1 MPLTAAEVLQAGLAE
16 HQSGNLA
23 AAARHYCETLR
34 QAPDDSDALHLLG
47 LVLSEQGEHGRALS
61 FLGRAVEL
69 RPNPTFL
76 ANLGFA
82 FRRAGD
88 LEGAIRS
95 YREALRMNPRHAA
108 TLGKL
113 GRALIEAQQPAE
125 AEAVL
130 LQATAWEPT
139 HAELRNALGHARAA
153 QGRYAEAH
161 GDFLAALALD
171 PSYAEAAN
179 NGAVALLEW
188 GHGSA
193 TGGDWPWARELY
205 EEACRLAPSV
215 PETWYHRG
223 LAASA
228 LRRLSE
234 ARACYERA
242 IDVCFNYAEAHNNL
256 GHVLEAEGNP
266 EEAIRA
272 YERALAIRPDY
283 ADAHYNLALTLQNT
297 GRICAAKAQYES
309 LLAYAGQHADA
320 RNNLGGLY
328 LSENRVAEAMRQFE
342 AALTERPTHVDAR
355 WNLSLVLLSLGEF
368 ERGWPLYET
377 RLEQPN
383 FPRREFPYPRW
394 RGQRLEGRSI
404 CVWSEQGLGDTI
416 QFMRYLP
423 LLLEQGA
430 RVIFE
435 VQPRLLPLLG
445 DLRGIEVRAR
455 NEPPPEADF
464 QAPLLSLAGSF
475 DCIPPVWSPCPPPAS
490 DLSFLPGYKVGLCW
504 AANPDHVK
512 GRNRSASL
520 AQLRPLAQLE
530 GVTFVSLQRG
540 PAAQEAEELSG
551 CWRLERLENPQ
562 GTLADFA
569 SLMLGL
575 DLILTVDTMTAHLAG
590 TLGKPVWTMLPFAA
604 DWRWQLD
611 REDSPWYPGM
621 RLFRQRRPGDWGAVA
636 ERVAQEVSSQAMARR
651 SLGVEAEMGA

>member
-34 QAPDDSDALHLLG
+34 QAPDNLDALHLLG
-47 LVLSEQGEHGRALS
+47 LILSEQGEHGRALS
-61 FLGRAVEL
+61 FLGRAVQL
-69 RPNPTFL
+69 RPNATFL

-113 GRALIEAQQPAE
+113 GRALIEARQPAE

-139 HAELRNALGHARAA
+139 HAELRNALGHARAE
-153 QGRYAEAH
+153 QGRYAEAY
-161 GDFLAALALD
+161 GDFAAALALD
-171 PSYAEAAN
+171 PSYTEATDN
-179 NGAVALLEW
+179 AVLALLQW

-193 TGGDWPWARELY
+193 TGGDWARARELY
-205 EEACRLAPSV
+205 EEACRLAPSL
-215 PETWYHRG
+215 PEAWYHRG

-228 LRRLSE
+228 LRRLRE
-234 ARACYERA
+234 ARTCYERA
-242 IDVCFNYAEAHNNL
+242 IDLCFNYAEAHNNL
-256 GHVLEAEGNP
+256 GHILEAGGNT
-266 EEAIRA
+266 EEAIRS
-272 YERALAIRPDY
+272 YERALAIRPGY
-283 ADAHYNLALTLQNT
+283 VDAHYNLALTLQNT

-309 LLAYAGQHADA
+309 LLAYAAQHADA

-328 LSENRVAEAMRQFE
+328 LSENRVTEAIREFE
-342 AALTERPTHVDAR
+342 GALTERPTHIDAR
-355 WNLSLVLLSLGEF
+355 WNLSLALLSLGEF

-383 FPRREFPYPRW
+383 FPHREFPYPRW
-394 RGQRLEGRSI
+394 RGQRLEGKSI

-416 QFMRYLP
+416 QFLRYVP
-423 LLLEQGA
+423 LLLEKGA
-430 RVIFE
+430 RLILE

-445 DLRGIEVRAR
+445 NLPGIEVRAR
-455 NEPPPEADF
+455 SGTPPEADF
-464 QAPLLSLAGSF
+464 HAPLLSLAGSF
-475 DCIPPVWSPCPPPAS
+475 DGIPAVWCPSPPPAA
-490 DLSFLPGYKVGLCW
+490 DLSFLPDYRVGLCW

-520 AQLRPLAQLE
+520 AELRPLAQLE
-530 GVTFVSLQRG
+530 GVAFVSLQGG
-540 PAAQEAEELSG
+540 PAAKEAEELAGS
-551 CWRLERLENPQ
+551 WRLEQLENPQ
-562 GTLADFA
+562 GTLAELA

-621 RLFRQRRPGDWGAVA
+621 RLFRQKKAGDWRSVA
-636 ERVAQEVSSQAMARR
+636 ERVAGEIGSQR
-651 SLGVEAEMGA
+651 SRQPLTYQS